1 LAELTNGIPE
11 TLDIADE
18 NPERLWGRLYELQGD
33 EVMLGAGTPAHA
45 DGDRAKSS
53 TGIVQGHA
61 YSIIKLV
68 QADQYKLI
76 CVRNPW
82 GEGEWT
88 GDWSDK
94 SSLWTKRIKNLCGV

>member
-1 LAELTNGIPE
+1 MAELTNGIPE
-11 TLDIADE
+11 TLDVAAE
-18 NPERLWGRLYELQGD
+18 NPQRLWGRLYGLQSE
-33 EVMLGAGTPAHA
+33 EVMLGAGSPSHE

-68 QADQYKLI
+68 QADEYKLI

-82 GEGEWT
+82 G
-88 GDWSDK
+88 
-94 SSLWTKRIKNLCGV
+94 